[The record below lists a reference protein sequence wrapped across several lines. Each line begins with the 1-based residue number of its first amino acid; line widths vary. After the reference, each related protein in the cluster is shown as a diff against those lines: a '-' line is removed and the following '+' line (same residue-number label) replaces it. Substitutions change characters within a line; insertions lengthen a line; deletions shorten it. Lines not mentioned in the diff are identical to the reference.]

1 MTLSLRH
8 RIFLTLLP
16 LLVLL
21 AVLGTAGVVLL
32 NRLGW
37 SIDAILRENYD
48 SVVAMQNLNEAV
60 ERIDS
65 AFQFALAGVQ
75 DKARQQYAANWKPYD
90 HNLHVEE
97 NNITL
102 PGEQELVDRL
112 KALSVRYRRQGDAFF
127 ALQEDDPGR
136 HSAYFGAGGLLETFT
151 QIKGASNAI
160 LRLNQEN
167 MEQASREASRLSAES
182 LVWFGVGLALA
193 LALAGLSAWH
203 TVRTILRPI
212 QAVTQAALGVSAG
225 NLDQV
230 VPSLS
235 RDELGQLAQSFN
247 TMTRHL
253 RDYRQSHSA
262 RLLRAQR
269 TSQATI
275 DSFPDPVLVIDTE
288 GGVEM
293 ANPAARH
300 LFGVVPRDPDE
311 SFAPPWHPPATLE
324 GPLRD
329 ALQRQTDYRP
339 DGFQHAV
346 SVGVGDAE
354 RFLLP
359 RILAIRDRFGNTL
372 GAAVLLQDV
381 TRFRFLDQLKS
392 DLVSTVSH
400 ELKTPLSSLRL
411 DLHLV
416 LEESLGPLS
425 PQQLELLVDARDNA
439 ERLLAI
445 VNNLLDLAGLEQKP
459 GRLELRPAAPADL
472 LRTAADGVR
481 PRAADKGLELVL
493 DVPDGLPEVDADSER
508 LLHALGNLLDN
519 AVTYT
524 DRGGRVTLSA
534 AASGGGVE
542 FVVADT
548 GVGIPPESLPH
559 VFDRFFRVQGRSLG
573 SGTGLGLAIVR
584 EIVAAHGGTVA
595 CQSTPGAGTTFR
607 LTLPARAGAPGRG
620 AADGTFAAAQHRLSG
635 E

>member
-1 MTLSLRH
+1 MTLGLRY
-8 RIFLTLLP
+8 RIALTLVP

-32 NRLGW
+32 HRLGN
-37 SIDAILRENYD
+37 SVDAILRENFD

-65 AFQFALAGVQ
+65 SFQFALAGVEDQ
-75 DKARQQYAANWKPYD
+75 AVRQYATNWKNYR
-90 HNLHVEE
+90 HHLRIEQ
-97 NNITL
+97 NNITI
-102 PGEQELVDRL
+102 PGEQEMVDHL
-112 KALSVRYRRQGDAFF
+112 TALTERYRRRGDAFF
-127 ALQEDDPGR
+127 ALPPGDAGR
-136 HSAYFGAGGLLETFT
+136 KLDYFVKGGLLETFSN
-151 QIKGASNAI
+151 IKTTSNAI
-160 LRLNQEN
+160 LHLNQEN
-167 MEQASREASRLSAES
+167 MERASRDAGHTATLS
-182 LVWFGVGLALA
+182 LVWFAVGLALA
-193 LALAGLSAWH
+193 LILAGLSAWH

-230 VPSLS
+230 VPYLAA
-235 RDELGQLAQSFN
+235 DELGQLAQSFN

-275 DSFPDPVLVIDTE
+275 DSFPDPVLVIDPE

-300 LFGVVPRDPDE
+300 LLGVVPRDPAE
-311 SFAPPWHPPATLE
+311 SFAPVWHPPEALA
-324 GPLRD
+324 GPLRQ
-329 ALQRQTDYRP
+329 ALQKQADYRP
-339 DGFQHAV
+339 EGFQHGI
-346 SVGVGDAE
+346 SFGFDGRE
-354 RFLLP
+354 RVFLP
-359 RILAIRDRFGNTL
+359 RILVIHDPYGNAL

-381 TRFRFLDQLKS
+381 TRFRFLDQFKS

-416 LEESLGPLS
+416 LEESVGPLT
-425 PQQLELLVDARDNA
+425 PKQLELLIDARDNS
-439 ERLLAI
+439 ERLLSI

-459 GRLELRPAAPADL
+459 ERLKMQPVSPVVVLRA
-472 LRTAADGVR
+472 AADGIG
-481 PRAADKGLELVL
+481 PRAADKGVEVVL
-493 DVPDGLPEVDADSER
+493 DVPAELPDVAASTER

-524 DRGGRVTLSA
+524 DRGGKINLSA
-534 AASGGGVE
+534 IPSNGH
-542 FVVADT
+542 VVFTVSDT
-548 GVGIPPESLPH
+548 GIGIPPEYLSH
-559 VFDRFFRVQGRSLG
+559 VFERFFRVPGRSRG
-573 SGTGLGLAIVR
+573 GGTGLGLAIAR

-595 CQSTPGAGTTFR
+595 CESVPGVGSTFR
-607 LTLPARAGAPGRG
+607 LTLPAVRNPTLEPHNVG
-620 AADGTFAAAQHRLSG
+620 
-635 E
+635 